1 MGNLSHLIL
10 YNSKGETEMN
20 ETLERVFSRIQESLK
35 SLQFQI
41 KEEADDH
48 IEIVTTTRFEEYKD
62 ELYIDIGIYE
72 EGTFH
77 IFFVFD
83 QIEESLEVY
92 RLINEFNSKSPW
104 FSAYLSKR
112 ENDTCFL
119 QVHGSNVGSESD
131 ETFANLI
138 IFYLSQII
146 DMHTVERLKPL
157 SELTH

>member
-1 MGNLSHLIL
+1 
-10 YNSKGETEMN
+10 MN
-20 ETLERVFSRIQESLK
+20 EMLERVYSRIKDTLQSLK
-35 SLQFQI
+35 FEV
-41 KEEADDH
+41 KADEENH
-48 IEIVTTTRFEEYKD
+48 IEIVTNTRFEEYKD
-62 ELYIDIGIYE
+62 DITIDIAIYD

-77 IFFVFD
+77 IFFIFD
-83 QIEESLEVY
+83 RIEESLEVY

-104 FSAYLSKR
+104 FSAYLSR
-112 ENDTCFL
+112 RDENTCFL

-146 DMHTVERLKPL
+146 DMHTVERLRPL

>member
-1 MGNLSHLIL
+1 
-10 YNSKGETEMN
+10 MN
-20 ETLERVFSRIQESLK
+20 EMLERVYSRIKDTLRSLK
-35 SLQFQI
+35 FEV
-41 KEEADDH
+41 KADEENH
-48 IEIVTTTRFEEYKD
+48 IEIVTNTRFEEYKD
-62 ELYIDIGIYE
+62 DITIDIAIYD

-119 QVHGSNVGSESD
+119 QVHGSNVGSEND

-146 DMHTVERLKPL
+146 DMHTVERLRPL

>member
-1 MGNLSHLIL
+1 
-10 YNSKGETEMN
+10 MN
-20 ETLERVFSRIQESLK
+20 EMLERVYSRIKDTLQSLK
-35 SLQFQI
+35 FEV
-41 KEEADDH
+41 KADEENH
-48 IEIVTTTRFEEYKD
+48 IEIVTNTRFEEYKD
-62 ELYIDIGIYE
+62 DITIDIAIYD

-119 QVHGSNVGSESD
+119 QVHGSNVGSEND

-146 DMHTVERLKPL
+146 DMHTVERLRPL

>member
-1 MGNLSHLIL
+1 
-10 YNSKGETEMN
+10 MN
-20 ETLERVFSRIQESLK
+20 EMLERVYSRIKDTLQSLK
-35 SLQFQI
+35 FEV
-41 KEEADDH
+41 KADEENH
-48 IEIVTTTRFEEYKD
+48 IEIVTNTRFEEYKD
-62 ELYIDIGIYE
+62 DITIDIAIYD

-77 IFFVFD
+77 IFFIFD
-83 QIEESLEVY
+83 RIEESLEVY

-104 FSAYLSKR
+104 FSAYLSR
-112 ENDTCFL
+112 RDENTCFL

-146 DMHTVERLKPL
+146 DMHTMERLKPL

>member
-1 MGNLSHLIL
+1 
-10 YNSKGETEMN
+10 MN
-20 ETLERVFSRIQESLK
+20 EMLERVYSRIKDTLQSLK
-35 SLQFQI
+35 FEV
-41 KEEADDH
+41 KADEENH
-48 IEIVTTTRFEEYKD
+48 IEIVTNTRFEEYKD
-62 ELYIDIGIYE
+62 DITIDIAIYD